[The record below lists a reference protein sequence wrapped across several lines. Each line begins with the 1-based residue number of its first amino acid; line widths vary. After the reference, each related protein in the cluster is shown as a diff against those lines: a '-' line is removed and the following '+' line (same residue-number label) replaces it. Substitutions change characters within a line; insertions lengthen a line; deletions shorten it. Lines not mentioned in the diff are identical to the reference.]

1 MAQQEPVRRYDTLSF
16 DEALDVSDVM
26 RERRTLRRIS
36 QVLAV
41 LTVLLIGGGLLLGA
55 YPLDLQWKSS
65 RELASQ
71 SEQVSKKVD
80 GWPFPQARDQL
91 RAATDYNAKLAARGQ
106 PVLARRSIRS
116 TSPTAAAR
124 LPANPTPRHPRT
136 PNTKVFWIP
145 ATGSWERSRSRR

>member
-16 DEALDVSDVM
+16 DEALNVSDVM

-55 YPLDLQWKSS
+55 YPLALQWKSS

-71 SEQVSKKVD
+71 SEQVSEKVAALAD
-80 GWPFPQARDQL
+80 WIELNLPEVLAVRDE
-91 RAATDYNAKLAARGQ
+91 RAA
-106 PVLARRSIRS
+106 
-116 TSPTAAAR
+116 
-124 LPANPTPRHPRT
+124 
-136 PNTKVFWIP
+136 
-145 ATGSWERSRSRR
+145 